1 MSGKEALQPVHE
13 FIDGIDWIRS
23 QVAHKSKPIVTVGIV
38 GPVGSG
44 KSFLARELSDCV
56 LSTDD
61 YLPDYNKV
69 PYEERD
75 LPEHADYQSLA
86 CNLEQLKRGDKVITP
101 IWCFHEHRAVAT
113 RTVEPEPVVVCE
125 GIHAFYGPVAAHLDI
140 KVFIDASRDVR
151 WRRWERLEE
160 TGVRGWG
167 VEKARK
173 FFDAVAEPTFAR
185 YAQVYRAMA
194 NVILVNDGQIEG

>member
-1 MSGKEALQPVHE
+1 MADNEFLQPVHE
-13 FIDGIDWIRS
+13 FLEGIDWIQS
-23 QVAHKSKPIVTVGIV
+23 QVVRINKPIVTVGIA

-44 KSFLARELSDCV
+44 KSFLARELSTCV

-61 YLPDYNKV
+61 YLPDYDKV
-69 PYEERD
+69 AYEERD
-75 LPEHADYQSLA
+75 LPEHADFQSLA
-86 CNLEQLKRGDKVITP
+86 HNLEYLKTGAKVVSP
-101 IWCFHEHRAVAT
+101 IWCFHEHRVVAT
-113 RTVEPEPVVVCE
+113 RPVVPEPVIVCE
-125 GIHAFYGPVAAHLDI
+125 GIHAFYGPLSQHLDI

-151 WRRWERLEE
+151 WSRWERLEE

-185 YAQVYRAMA
+185 YAGAYRAMA
-194 NVILVNDGQIEG
+194 NVILVNDRHIEA